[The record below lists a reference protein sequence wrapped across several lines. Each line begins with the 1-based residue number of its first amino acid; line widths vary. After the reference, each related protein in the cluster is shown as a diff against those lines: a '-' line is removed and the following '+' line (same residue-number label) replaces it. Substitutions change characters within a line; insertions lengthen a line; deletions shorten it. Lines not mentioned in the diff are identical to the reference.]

1 METIKQAHSQ
11 TQQTCNP
18 TVPPLPIE
26 REAQG
31 GDDAHSERRLW
42 TAVIIMAVE
51 DWCSGNMRARREAQ
65 QFLFEDSNDFQE
77 VCSAA
82 GLDPS
87 SLRAKLLRIGHKV
100 DLSHV
105 RHFRFAA

>member
-1 METIKQAHSQ
+1 MQTIGHTNAAENQSIPAHQ
-11 TQQTCNP
+11 
-18 TVPPLPIE
+18 VPVG

-65 QFLFEDSNDFQE
+65 QFLFEDSKDFQE

-82 GLDPS
+82 GLDPT

-105 RHFRFAA
+105 RQFRFAA